1 VTAVEVVPG
10 VNLTAAA
17 AELPVPEVREA
28 RVVTPRR
35 AARTPVVTAVEVVP
49 GVHLTAVPTDE
60 ALAELPV
67 PDWAAREARAMP
79 PRRAREYLAV
89 RALYAHLVSEVD
101 EGPASPLARTERG
114 APVVPGRPGL
124 RVSLA
129 HADDVVAVALA
140 RGRDVGV
147 DVQDAGLPGPAML
160 RRCCPGEAGRMAA
173 EPASGGRDFARVWAA
188 QEACVKATGQGIA
201 GRPWR
206 IPVTAAAGTGRW
218 RDLTW
223 TQLQDRGSAF
233 ALCCAYA
240 DRTEGR

>member
-1 VTAVEVVPG
+1 MTGVEV
-10 VNLTAAA
+10 A
-17 AELPVPEVREA
+17 
-28 RVVTPRR
+28 
-35 AARTPVVTAVEVVP
+35 P
-49 GVHLTAVPTDE
+49 GVHLAATPADA

-67 PDWAAREARAMP
+67 PAWAVREARAMA

-89 RALYAHLVSEVD
+89 RALYVRLVSEV
-101 EGPASPLARTERG
+101 EGSAHPLDRTDRG
-114 APVVPGRPGL
+114 RPVVPGRPDL
-124 RVSLA
+124 HVSLA
-129 HADDVVAVALA
+129 HSDDVVAVALA

-147 DVQDAGLPGPAML
+147 DVQEAGLPGPAML

-206 IPVTAAAGTGRW
+206 IPVTAAAASGRW

-223 TQLQDRGSAF
+223 TQLRDRASAF

>member
-1 VTAVEVVPG
+1 VTTVEVVREVCLTATPADAAMPVPDWVGAGRRAPVGTAVEV
-10 VNLTAAA
+10 A
-17 AELPVPEVREA
+17 
-28 RVVTPRR
+28 
-35 AARTPVVTAVEVVP
+35 P
-49 GVHLTAVPTDE
+49 GVHLTAAPADE

-67 PDWAAREARAMP
+67 PDWAEREARAMP

-89 RALYAHLVSEVD
+89 RALYVRLMSEVD
-101 EGPASPLARTERG
+101 GTAGPLSRTERG
-114 APVVPGRPGL
+114 KPVVPGRSGL

-129 HADDVVAVALA
+129 HSDDVVAVALA

-173 EPASGGRDFARVWAA
+173 EPAAGGRDFARVWAA

-206 IPVTAAAGTGRW
+206 IPVTAAAPAGRW

-223 TQLQDRGSAF
+223 TQLRDRGSTF